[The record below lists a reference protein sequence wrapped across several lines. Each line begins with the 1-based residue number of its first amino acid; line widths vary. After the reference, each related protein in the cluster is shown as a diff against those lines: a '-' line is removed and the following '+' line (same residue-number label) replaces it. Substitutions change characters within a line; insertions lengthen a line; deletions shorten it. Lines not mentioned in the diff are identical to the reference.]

1 MQGKL
6 THHLTTFHQQGL
18 PLVIIDD
25 QEAPTNIP
33 WMGVDNC
40 AIASTAS

>member
-6 THHLTTFHQQGL
+6 THHLTTFHQQGP